1 MEPRAKYTPEQTK
14 KLGAEGKAFR
24 AEDGSYSY
32 VVVDEADLKRAV
44 RAVCRGDVT
53 HDATRSYIAERAKA
67 IKLTELIPENW
78 AADGSLAE
86 TKGAWSTFE
95 QRDTAND
102 VFRALEGAV
111 QDKYCLE
118 DGDYYYSRWSVWVKD
133 WYGSGTDE
141 EPYVVVF
148 FAGEEEY
155 ATTFTYDDEYKVV
168 LGDEPIK
175 VRPVTT
181 YIERARQHGEKPVE
195 RRRKPTLEHTIAMR
209 KARMPKRGERE
220 IRTVP
225 IQRLELREGEVF
237 TKATEDNEGR
247 ALLRFVGYA
256 SVFDQRYGVGLYEEV
271 ITRGAF
277 KRSLASKDLDCVL
290 RMEHV
295 DLPLA
300 RTTGIVTL
308 ADGTE
313 QATLTLAEDSVGL
326 RVEAL
331 LDPEDPDVQ
340 RLVPKMRRQDLNEMS
355 FAFRCMDDTWS
366 DDYGIRTVKT
376 AEIHRGDVSIV
387 TYGASPTTSSSLR
400 SEEALVTIRSAG
412 PEGLIDAL
420 TEWRDHTLLSKEAR
434 AGKTLSGSTMETLT
448 SVLDLVA
455 SADEAV
461 DAAQPLLADLMGVP
475 NPDDTDTDDD
485 DDEGEDRGAGG
496 RESRLPIPDYTTRA
510 RLQQAAR
517 GRGR

>member
-14 KLGAEGKAFR
+14 KLGDEGKAFR
-24 AEDGSYSY
+24 ADDGSYSY
-32 VVVDEADLKRAV
+32 VIVDEVDVKRAV
-44 RAVCRGDVT
+44 RAICRGDVT
-53 HDATRSYIAERAKA
+53 HNSARAYVAKRASA
-67 IKLTELIPENW
+67 IKLAQLVPENW
-78 AADGSLAE
+78 AADGSLKE
-86 TKGAWSTFE
+86 TKGAWSNLE

-133 WYGSGTDE
+133 WYGGGGEDDPWT
-141 EPYVVVF
+141 VVF
-148 FAGEEEY
+148 FAGEDEY
-155 ATTFTYDDEYKVV
+155 ATTFTYDDDQKIV
-168 LGDEPIK
+168 LSDEPIK

-181 YIERARQHGEKPVE
+181 YIERAKQHGETPVE
-195 RRRKPTLEHTIAMR
+195 KRRKPSLENTIAMR

-225 IQRLELREGEVF
+225 IQQLELREGEVF
-237 TKATEDNEGR
+237 TKASEDSEGR

-256 SVFDQRYGVGLYEEV
+256 SVFDQRYGVGMYEEV

-308 ADGTE
+308 SDGTE
-313 QATLTLAEDSVGL
+313 QATLTLSEDTKGL

-340 RLVPKMRRQDLNEMS
+340 RLAPKMRRQDLNEMS
-355 FAFRCMDDTWS
+355 FAFRCMDDAWS
-366 DDYGIRTVKT
+366 EDYGIRTVKT

-387 TYGASPTTSSSLR
+387 TYGASPTTSSTLR

-412 PEGLIDAL
+412 PAGLIDAF
-420 TEWRDHTLLSKEAR
+420 TEWRDHTLLSREAR
-434 AGKTLSGSTMETLT
+434 AGKTLSSSTMETLT

-475 NPDDTDTDDD
+475 NPDDTDDGE
-485 DDEGEDRGAGG
+485 DDEDRAAS
-496 RESRLPIPDYTTRA
+496 RHESRLPTPDYTTRA
-510 RLQQAAR
+510 RLQQAAL

>member
-1 MEPRAKYTPEQTK
+1 MEPRAKYTVAEIK
-14 KLGAEGKAFR
+14 KLGDEGKAFR
-24 AEDGSYSY
+24 SEDGSYSY
-32 VVVDEADLKRAV
+32 VIVDEADVKRAV
-44 RAVCRGDVT
+44 RAICRGDAA
-53 HDATRSYIAERAKA
+53 HDTARAYVAERAA
-67 IKLTELIPENW
+67 DIKLSELVPENW
-78 AADGSLAE
+78 SADGSLVEA
-86 TKGAWSTFE
+86 KGAWGNLE

-102 VFRALEGAV
+102 VFNALEGAI

-133 WYGSGTDE
+133 WYGGGGEDDPWT
-141 EPYVVVF
+141 VVF
-148 FAGEEEY
+148 FAGSEEY
-155 ATTFTYDDEYKVV
+155 ATTFSYDDDQKVV
-168 LGDEPIK
+168 LSDEPIK

-181 YIERARQHGEKPVE
+181 YVERAQKHGKHGERRAAKP
-195 RRRKPTLEHTIAMR
+195 KLENTIALR

-237 TKATEDNEGR
+237 TKPTGDNEGR
-247 ALLRFVGYA
+247 ELLRFVGYA

-277 KRSLASKDLDCVL
+277 KRSLASKNLDCVL

-300 RTTGIVTL
+300 RTTGTVTL

-313 QATLTLAEDSVGL
+313 QSTLTLAEDSVGL

-355 FAFRCMDDTWS
+355 FAFRCIDDAWS

-387 TYGASPTTSSSLR
+387 TYGASPTTSSTLR

-420 TEWRDHTLLSKEAR
+420 TEWRDHTLLSTEAR
-434 AGKTLSGSTMETLT
+434 AGKTLSSSTMETLT

-475 NPDDTDTDDD
+475 NPDDTDSD
-485 DDEGEDRGAGG
+485 DDEDRSGGQGET
-496 RESRLPIPDYTTRA
+496 RLPIPDYTKRA
-510 RLQQAAR
+510 RLQQAAL